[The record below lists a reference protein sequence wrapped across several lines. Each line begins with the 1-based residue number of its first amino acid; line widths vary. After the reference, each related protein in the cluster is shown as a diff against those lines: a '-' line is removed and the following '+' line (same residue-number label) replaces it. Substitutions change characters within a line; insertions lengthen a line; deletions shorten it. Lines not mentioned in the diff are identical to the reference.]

1 MSLKLISCMCAA
13 MDLMADVNLDSFIA
27 WREDAGLTNDQLMDI
42 LSEYYEPATSQYKID
57 SGVDAYEI
65 SEIMISAFL
74 AEHPDFPSNTF
85 MP

>member
-1 MSLKLISCMCAA
+1 MSLK
-13 MDLMADVNLDSFIA
+13 
-27 WREDAGLTNDQLMDI
+27 LMDI